1 VLVDTHVH
9 VVSSDH
15 DRYPL
20 SPRSLSGTWYLDAPC
35 SAPEL
40 AKQME
45 ASGVD
50 GAILVQ
56 GVGAYSYDN
65 RYAVESAQANPGR
78 FVSASCIDVL
88 APDARERLDHWAS
101 VPGMQGIRIFAIG
114 SEVDWLDDPGTFP
127 IWERAAE
134 LGLHVI
140 VTTLSEQLP
149 RLRNLLARFPDTA
162 ISLDHCGF
170 PDPEKP
176 EPLLALT
183 EFPNLYLKL
192 TTHLLDAATQKWG
205 TPAGIVDVLVDHFGA
220 ERIMWGSDFCQT
232 HDRSYAELVELGR
245 RAFAGRSE
253 QERALCLGGTARS
266 LWPGLAASR

>member
-1 VLVDTHVH
+1 
-9 VVSSDH
+9 
-15 DRYPL
+15 
-20 SPRSLSGTWYLDAPC
+20 
-35 SAPEL
+35 
-40 AKQME
+40 
-45 ASGVD
+45 
-50 GAILVQ
+50 
-56 GVGAYSYDN
+56 
-65 RYAVESAQANPGR
+65 
-78 FVSASCIDVL
+78 
-88 APDARERLDHWAS
+88 
-101 VPGMQGIRIFAIG
+101 MQGIRIFAIG

-127 IWERAAE
+127 IWERATE

-140 VTTLSEQLP
+140 VTMLSEQLP
-149 RLRNLLARFPDTA
+149 RLRNLLAQFPDTA

-170 PDPEKP
+170 PDPERP
-176 EPLLALT
+176 EPLLALA

-192 TTHLLDAATQKWG
+192 TTHLLDTAIEKRG

-245 RAFAGRSE
+245 RAFAHRSE